1 MLEEKNSL
9 FKVKSF
15 LNEGIFIIFSLAIF
29 LLLLIPFASISFS
42 KDETIIGN
50 PQLLGFYEVLTKE
63 VYIGDNLFNLSNSRI
78 IFVFTIITIFIS
90 ILTMCLGCYF
100 KNKNK
105 EMSFAFYCLTF
116 IFSVGIMFSLL
127 LSGFYVISLDHVSID
142 GISISSSTN
151 TSFAICITICLL
163 VTMLTSLLRLFDIKK
178 YTIQEIAETGVLV
191 ALAVLL
197 DHYCKI
203 PIQANGGS
211 INFSAIPL
219 FIIAIRYGGF
229 KGFVASSLLFGFI
242 TCLIDGYGFQ
252 TYPFDYFV
260 ALSGYGLVG
269 TFYNFV
275 NNYYEKRNI
284 MLINSDLKV
293 VNKKEAFIENLFK
306 ILAIIIAGVF
316 VMIIRYFGHMVSG
329 AILYQPIT
337 FIDNFI
343 YQSTYVPLSVLISIV
358 GMIVL
363 YKPIELI
370 NRVFKVRN
378 K

>member
-29 LLLLIPFASISFS
+29 LLLLIPFASISF
-42 KDETIIGN
+42 KEGGT
-50 PQLLGFYEVLTKE
+50 QLLGFYEVLTKE